1 MNDSGG
7 VLPVLWV
14 GLESDNVVVGCCVLI
29 WISFVFIV
37 LYYDGSHYLYK
48 FLLLYY
54 NSQCL
59 QAEAHPSLAHSNPNP
74 KTNHI

>member
-1 MNDSGG
+1 MG
-7 VLPVLWV
+7 VII
-14 GLESDNVVVGCCVLI
+14 CV
-29 WISFVFIV
+29 S
-37 LYYDGSHYLYK
+37 